1 MNNGELVPSHF
12 VNYFF
17 FIEIILYLVGVWAQ
31 KKMNDSRNSVGRM
44 ENMVE
49 LIVMADASDGIL
61 RYFSTSDIIT
71 LFGNR

>member
-1 MNNGELVPSHF
+1 
-12 VNYFF
+12 
-17 FIEIILYLVGVWAQ
+17 
-31 KKMNDSRNSVGRM
+31 MNDSRNSVGRM